1 MEARVALVRALV
13 GRGLQLSS
21 GRWTGLLGKTPKLTM
36 REELEQEIRRAV
48 PSFSVM
54 GRNYSLPQSRPQRIA
69 LGIALIVLGALG
81 FLPVLGFWMIPLG
94 LLILS
99 YEFARVRR
107 LRRRFVVKW
116 ERRRQRRA
124 EAAAARAE
132 AAAKKTQ

>member
-1 MEARVALVRALV
+1 MIEEREALA
-13 GRGLQLSS
+13 RGNAE
-21 GRWTGLLGKTPKLTM
+21 LTM
-36 REELEQEIRRAV
+36 RDDLEQIRPPV
-48 PSFSVM
+48 PTFSVM
-54 GRNYSLPQSRPQRIA
+54 GRSFSLPQSRPQRIA
-69 LGIALIVLGALG
+69 LGVGLVVLGFFG